1 MSHFAKVVNGIV
13 EEVIVADSKEWCETY
28 KGGTWVQTS
37 YNTYGGVHKLDGTP
51 LRANYAGIGYTY
63 DSEADAFYAPQPYG
77 SWTLNQ
83 TSYIWEAPKP
93 YPAEGGAYVWNEDA
107 LDWEEII

>member
-1 MSHFAKVVNGIV
+1 MSHFAKVVSGIV

-37 YNTYGGVHKLDGTP
+37 YNTYGGVHKLGGEP

-63 DSEADAFYAPQPYG
+63 DADADVFYAPQPFE
-77 SWTLNQ
+77 SWILN
-83 TSYIWEAPKP
+83 TKTYVWEAPKP
-93 YPAEGGAYVWNEDA
+93 YPAEGGAYVWNEHA
-107 LDWEEII
+107 LDWDQLT